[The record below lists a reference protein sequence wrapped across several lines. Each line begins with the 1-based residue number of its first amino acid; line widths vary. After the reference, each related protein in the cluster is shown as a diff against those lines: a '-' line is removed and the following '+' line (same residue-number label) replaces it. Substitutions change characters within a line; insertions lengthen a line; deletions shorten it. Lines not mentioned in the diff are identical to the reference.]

1 MRILEDELLR
11 KSGIYKIVNLVNN
24 NTYIG
29 SAVKLYKRKNQ
40 HLHSLR
46 RNIHHST
53 YLQNSFNKHK
63 EENFKFEV
71 VEFCEKEELLERE
84 QYYIDTLNP
93 VYNTLKIAGSM
104 IGFKF
109 TEKSIIKMK
118 ESSRLMSKEKR
129 EYIRECINKKVQK
142 EILQYDLKGNLVR
155 EYKSYK
161 EYEDITG
168 RRETNVLLVC
178 KGKRKTSKGFIYKY
192 KTNG

>member
-161 EYEDITG
+161 EYEDV
-168 RRETNVLLVC
+168 VL
-178 KGKRKTSKGFIYKY
+178 
-192 KTNG
+192 